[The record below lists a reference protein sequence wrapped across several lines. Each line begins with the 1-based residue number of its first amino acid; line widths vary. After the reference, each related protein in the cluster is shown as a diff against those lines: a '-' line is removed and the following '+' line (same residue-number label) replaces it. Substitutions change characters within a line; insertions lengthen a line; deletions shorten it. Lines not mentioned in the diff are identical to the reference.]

1 MQHSLNRIIKYL
13 AQITGIIY
21 VFIMLKQ
28 FYHPD
33 APMFAIPFHVFI
45 TTALVLLF
53 FPFNKKEEERKT
65 TTMLFDLLGF
75 SICIFL
81 AMYYWM
87 NVERMQLR
95 FEMIDP
101 VFLGEKL
108 AFWVG
113 IPLILEGVR
122 RTIGWSL
129 LLVVLGFLIYGFGII
144 DLPGLLYF
152 SGFKLNEYVEITM
165 LGTEGVFGVAS
176 NAMITMVF
184 YFILFG
190 AVFSATRGGDLFIDL
205 SLLVSGKFKGGAA
218 KSAVIA
224 SALFGMISGS
234 AVANVTSTGVLTIPL
249 MKRTGYTAEQAAA
262 TEAVA
267 SSGGQIMPPI
277 MGVAAFVMAELLGVP
292 YSRIAI
298 AGFIPAIGYYIAIF
312 LSVDL
317 LARKLNIGSVDY
329 ALLKQNTVPI
339 IPRIHLL
346 LSPIAIVLCI
356 FMGYSVPFSALLG
369 TAIAAMI
376 PILRK
381 NTWYPFKDIFKMIIN
396 TSKQMAKISV
406 AVSAIGV
413 IIAISI
419 QSGLAIRF
427 VTILADIGKD
437 NLILSL
443 FLIILGCLV
452 LGLGLP
458 TIAAYIIGG
467 VIFVPAITRLGIQP
481 LAAHFFVLY
490 YSVLSLIT
498 PPVCIAAFAA
508 AGIADA
514 NPNKTGFLAFGMGL
528 TMFFI
533 PFGFVQDMSLLGVG
547 STFRILMAGF
557 GVLCATSSWAI
568 ALQGWL
574 GGNLNI
580 LIRGIFTLLCFL
592 IIFAKTLSIVWS
604 ASIFTFFVLTLFC
617 FFKLHKNSRLIN

>member
-1 MQHSLNRIIKYL
+1 LQQLLNKVILGL
-13 AQITGIIY
+13 AKIVGIIY
-21 VFIMLKQ
+21 VFVMLKQ
-28 FYHPD
+28 FYRPD

-45 TTALVLLF
+45 TTGLVLLF
-53 FPFNKKEEERKT
+53 FPFESKGKRKAR
-65 TTMLFDLLGF
+65 TMLFDLLGF
-75 SICIFL
+75 IICIFL
-81 AMYYWM
+81 TIYYLM

-101 VFLGEKL
+101 VFLGERI
-108 AFWVG
+108 AFWIG

-129 LLVVLGFLIYGFGII
+129 VLVVFGFLVYGFGII

-152 SGFKLNEYVEITM
+152 SGFRLTDYVEITM

-176 NAMITMVF
+176 NAMVTMVF
-184 YFILFG
+184 YFVLFG
-190 AVFSATRGGDLFIDL
+190 AVFSATKGGDVFIDL
-205 SLLVSGKFKGGAA
+205 SLLVSGRFRGGAA

-249 MKRTGYTAEQAAA
+249 MKKTGYSAEQAAA
-262 TEAVA
+262 TEAV
-267 SSGGQIMPPI
+267 SSTGGQLMPPI

-292 YSRIAI
+292 YTRIAI
-298 AGFIPAIGYYIAIF
+298 AGLIPAFGYYGALF

-317 LARKLNIGSVDY
+317 LARKLNIGSVEY
-329 ALLKQNTVPI
+329 AFLKQNIDPLT
-339 IPRIHLL
+339 PRIHLL
-346 LSPIAIVLCI
+346 LGPITIILCI
-356 FMGYSVPFSALLG
+356 FMGYSVPFSALSG
-369 TAIAAMI
+369 AAIAAI
-376 PILRK
+376 VPIIRK
-381 NTWYPFKDIFKMIIN
+381 STWYPLKRLLSIIIS

-427 VTILADIGKD
+427 VTMLASIGRD

-443 FLIILGCLV
+443 FLVILGCLV

-458 TIAAYIIGG
+458 TIAAYIISG
-467 VIFVPAITRLGIQP
+467 VIFVPALTRLGIQP

-508 AGIADA
+508 AGIADS
-514 NPNKTGFLAFGMGL
+514 NPNKTGFLAFGIGL
-528 TMFFI
+528 SMFFL
-533 PFGFVQDMSLLGVG
+533 PFGFVRDMSLLGYG
-547 STFRILMAGF
+547 SALKILIAGF
-557 GVLCATSSWAI
+557 GVLCGTCSWAI

-574 GGNLNI
+574 GKKLNY
-580 LIRGIFTLLCFL
+580 LIRGMFATLCIA
-592 IIFAKTLSIVWS
+592 IIFAKTLSYLWWL
-604 ASIFTFFVLTLFC
+604 SIIIFFMLTIYCLLDSS
-617 FFKLHKNSRLIN
+617 KK